1 MSEAKEDT
9 AVADDAGVEKS
20 AVSDGLFVKVVGF
33 VGTPEAERGHCQL
46 VEVLRPCL
54 AVLLSVDLCLKSAS
68 GEGLELVVQRVD
80 MVFEGAGDKNPPV
93 VERK

>member
-20 AVSDGLFVKVVGF
+20 ADGLFVKVVGF
-33 VGTPEAERGHCQL
+33 VGMPEAETGHCQL